1 MTKTRYINEITGEPY
16 LEIDEREPTEEEWEK
31 SKKIKYD
38 FKDKE
43 IHKGTEGAQAA
54 ERAIAGC
61 GNTLDHPRR
70 TGMGGVHPLR
80 KDH

>member
-1 MTKTRYINEITGEPY
+1 MAKIRYINEMTGEPY
-16 LEIDEREPTEEEWEK
+16 LEIDEREPTEKEWEN

-43 IHKGTEGAQAA
+43 IHKGTKGAQAA
-54 ERAIAGC
+54 ERTLAGG
-61 GNTLDHPRR
+61 GNTFYHPRR
-70 TGMGGVHPLR
+70 PGMGGVHPLR